1 MAATSKQLIEIQK
14 RVESIPGTAVAQELK
29 TNAEALLQQPENAA
43 LHFGVG
49 LLYARVGDFASSA
62 KMLMVSL
69 NLTGNNEVILRS
81 LAYLYANKV
90 GDHEIALDYLK
101 KLHKLD
107 KKDSTTNLLMATS
120 LLQLQRADEAL
131 SYLQKG
137 KPTKAQSI
145 HHDFL
150 LAQSY
155 IQLEQAEE
163 AKNCI
168 QRITREK
175 SPAAEPMLEI
185 LEKQLEV
192 SGLK

>member
-14 RVESIPGTAVAQELK
+14 RVESVPGTAVAQELK
-29 TNAEALLQQPENAA
+29 NNAEALLQQPENAA

-49 LLYARVGDFASSA
+49 LLYARIGDFASSA
-62 KMLMVSL
+62 KMLMVAL
-69 NLTGNNEVILRS
+69 NLTGNNEIILRT
-81 LAYLYANKV
+81 LAYLFANQI
-90 GDHEIALDYLK
+90 GDHKIALDYLK

-107 KKDSTTNLLMATS
+107 KKDPNTVFLMATS
-120 LLQLQRADEAL
+120 LLQLKKPDEAL
-131 SYLQKG
+131 NFLQKI
-137 KPTKAQSI
+137 KPPKAHSI

-150 LAQSY
+150 LAQAF
-155 IQLEQAEE
+155 IQLEQTQE

-168 QRITREK
+168 MRIGEQK
-175 SPAAEPMLEI
+175 LPAAEPMLEI